1 MWTQMLAKQTRQQ
14 QQVGEMAL
22 TRMLGL
28 LQKQQTTVKTEILAP
43 FSAKERKQM
52 LDTTRRHSE

>member
-28 LQKQQTTVKTEILAP
+28 LQKQQTTAKTEILAL
-43 FSAKERKQM
+43 FLAKERKQM